1 MFNANI
7 SLMQTFFNSF
17 LPGAT
22 SRGFFHYIKPAWQD
36 PKNDFDIAV
45 LHMGINDILNLVLNS
60 ILHIANQWKNYQVKE
75 GSISSVTCES
85 LLNSVLTNHVNNVL
99 RNKCQTSGY
108 HFIDNNNITMEKL
121 WKDGMHLKNS
131 GKGIIINNF
140 AASLNG
146 SHFLTK
152 QLIYKIL
159 SQFLKGRSIYVS
171 LM

>member
-1 MFNANI
+1 
-7 SLMQTFFNSF
+7 
-17 LPGAT
+17 
-22 SRGFFHYIKPAWQD
+22 
-36 PKNDFDIAV
+36 
-45 LHMGINDILNLVLNS
+45 
-60 ILHIANQWKNYQVKE
+60 
-75 GSISSVTCES
+75 
-85 LLNSVLTNHVNNVL
+85 
-99 RNKCQTSGY
+99 
-108 HFIDNNNITMEKL
+108 MEKL